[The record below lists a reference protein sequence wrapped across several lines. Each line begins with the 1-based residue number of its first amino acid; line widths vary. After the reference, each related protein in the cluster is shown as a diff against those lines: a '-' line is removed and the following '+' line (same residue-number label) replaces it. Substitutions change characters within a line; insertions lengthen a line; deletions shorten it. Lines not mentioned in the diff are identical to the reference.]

1 VKALRIFLFPLLILA
16 AAALIACG
24 DDDEADTGQPDETS
38 PAATREDEEGVRIE
52 TPEATGHDT
61 GGPTGAATGLDDE
74 VQVQADDFRF
84 NPETFSLPAGVLSK
98 IEVRNVG
105 AAPHTLTVYS
115 DEEYSSAVPGADTGT
130 IDAGEDA
137 SIETTFD
144 AGQYFF
150 RCEIHPTQM
159 EGEFTAQ

>member
-1 VKALRIFLFPLLILA
+1 MTPLRVFLLAMLSLLIA
-16 AAALIACG
+16 ATIACG
-24 DDDEADTGQPDETS
+24 DDDEADTGEPDQTS
-38 PAATREDEEGVRIE
+38 PAATREEDDSP
-52 TPEATGHDT
+52 TATDGADNT
-61 GGPTGAATGLDDE
+61 GAPTGQATGLDDE

-84 NPETFSLPAGVLSK
+84 NPETFSLPEGVLTK
-98 IEVRNVG
+98 IEVTNVG

-115 DEEYSSAVPGADTGT
+115 DSEYNTEVPGADTGN
-130 IDAGEDA
+130 IEAGEDA

-144 AGQYFF
+144 SGEYFY

>member
-1 VKALRIFLFPLLILA
+1 MQHLRVFLFPLLSLLIA
-16 AAALIACG
+16 ATIACG
-24 DDDEADTGQPDETS
+24 DDDEVDPQPEDTS
-38 PAATREDEEGVRIE
+38 PAATREDDE
-52 TPEATGHDT
+52 TPEATGDGT

-115 DEEYSSAVPGADTGT
+115 DEEYSSAVSGADTGT
-130 IDAGEDA
+130 IGAGEDA

-144 AGQYFF
+144 SGQYFF